1 MSVTRG
7 RLALVLV
14 LTASAAHAD
23 VTAAAR
29 AFSEG
34 QAAQLAGDFERAAQD
49 YELAYTIVPSK
60 EALRSAVRARLLA
73 NQLARAA
80 TLAEVLAA
88 SYADD
93 PASQKLASEVLADA
107 RPKLAKVE
115 LVCAASCTVA
125 ADGKALPLAT
135 AARHVFYLAPGK
147 HPVEV
152 GFGGG
157 VTATPEVQAAAGT
170 VVVLEVGKPEPQ
182 VVAPPPPPPPPHQE
196 QLPPPPPPPPPPP
209 HRGGLPRW
217 VALGGGAI
225 TAVFA
230 VEMIVYGIKT
240 QHDKDTYDANPTPA
254 TWDIGHHDETVTN
267 GAIIL
272 TSVFGLTT
280 AYIAIFQT
288 RWHDD
293 AAPTVSVQP
302 MRGGAAASLGWR
314 F

>member
-1 MSVTRG
+1 MSVRIA
-7 RLALVLV
+7 LAIVLA
-14 LTASAAHAD
+14 ASAAHAD

-49 YELAYTIVPSK
+49 YELAYSIVPSK

-80 TLAEVLAA
+80 TLAELLAA

-93 PASQKLASEVLADA
+93 PASQKLAGEVLADA
-107 RPKLAKVE
+107 RPKLAKVV
-115 LVCAASCTVA
+115 LACSASCTVA

-135 AARHVFYLAPGK
+135 AARHEFYLAPGK
-147 HPVEV
+147 HAVEI

-157 VTATPEVQAAAGT
+157 VTVTPAIEAVAGT
-170 VVVLEVGKPEPQ
+170 VKELEIVKPEPT
-182 VVAPPPPPPPPHQE
+182 VVVQPPPPQPPPPQ
-196 QLPPPPPPPPPPP
+196 QLILPPPPPPRP
-209 HRGGLPRW
+209 HRGGLSPW
-217 VALGGGAI
+217 GAIGGGVI

-230 VEMIVYGIKT
+230 VETIVWGVKT
-240 QHDKDTYDANPTPA
+240 EHDKQHYDANPTPA
-254 TWDIGHHDETVTN
+254 NWDVGHHDENVTN
-267 GAIIL
+267 GALIL
-272 TSVFGLTT
+272 TSVIGLTT

-288 RWHDD
+288 KWRGD

-302 MRGGAAASLGWR
+302 TRGGGAASVGWR